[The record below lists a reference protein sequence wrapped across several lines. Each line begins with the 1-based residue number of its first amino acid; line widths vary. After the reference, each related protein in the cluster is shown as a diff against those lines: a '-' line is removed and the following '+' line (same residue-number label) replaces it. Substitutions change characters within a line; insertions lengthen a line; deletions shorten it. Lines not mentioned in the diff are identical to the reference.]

1 MSEERKGLSKEQ
13 AAAIVKTMS
22 KEQIGAVMTHMV
34 AGMDRSFIV
43 PALTIFT
50 NEIAKMTIDS
60 DAGATEFECKVKH
73 KGKIYKART
82 TIIVEE
88 EEP

>member
-1 MSEERKGLSKEQ
+1 MNEERKGLSLEQ

-22 KEQIGAVMTHMV
+22 KEQISAVMTHMV
-34 AGMDRSFIV
+34 GGMDRSFIV

-50 NEIAKMTIDS
+50 NEIAKNTLDN
-60 DAGATEFECKVKH
+60 DAAATEFECKVKY
-73 KGKIYKART
+73 KGKVYKART

-88 EEP
+88 DEP